1 MKPWLMCKQAEQ
13 TYPPHLYWS
22 LWHWDNNGKFFMWCK
37 LYQDRIACIRQ
48 MYCFVQTL
56 WNKERE
62 ASRIEANVL
71 WNSGEV
77 IVISKSIGKV
87 SKLIKEIFFMD
98 AKRFA
103 SNNKWNKSR
112 IFWKSF
118 CAYIYLSKYFQ
129 KSINF
134 KRSETEFPLHFT
146 Y

>member
-56 WNKERE
+56 YWNKERE

-77 IVISKSIGKV
+77 IVISKSIGKI
-87 SKLIKEIFFMD
+87 SKVLKMIFFME

-103 SNNKWNKSR
+103 SNNKWNKNR
-112 IFWKSF
+112 ICWKRFISGHIIF
-118 CAYIYLSKYFQ
+118 SKLL
-129 KSINF
+129 SINF
-134 KRSETEFPLHFT
+134 KHSETELYFT